1 MVKRNEP
8 VTPDKL
14 KYIQR
19 MSIKTVCNLF
29 ERVHLEIGAAFPRF
43 NESLEICYDM
53 LFDELYRRNE
63 AAMDLWIEDEKWT
76 NPYKYFA
83 PEVGAGEGAE

>member
-1 MVKRNEP
+1 M
-8 VTPDKL
+8 
-14 KYIQR
+14 QR
-19 MSIKTVCNLF
+19 VN
-29 ERVHLEIGAAFPRF
+29 LEIRDTYPKYS
-43 NESLEICYDM
+43 ESLETCYDM

-63 AAMDLWIEDEKWT
+63 TAMNLWIEDEKWT